1 MSGPTVKRLGPEDD
15 LAYWAETLEDAEW
28 DEDNAIEEAYTY
40 ESLAR
45 FVADPDN
52 VFVSICDGD
61 DFMGM
66 ASGRV
71 MYRPYGEKRWLYVD
85 EVDVA
90 VNQRQR
96 GAGRALVE
104 ALLRIGEEE
113 DCAEVWLGTEHD
125 NDPAIAL
132 YRSTRGA
139 EEKVLGYTWA
149 L

>member
-1 MSGPTVKRLGPEDD
+1 MSAPAVKRLGPEDD
-15 LAYWAETLEDAEW
+15 LAYWAETMEAAQW
-28 DEDNAIEEAYTY
+28 DEGNAIEDAYTN

-52 VFVSICDGD
+52 VFVVICDGD

-71 MYRPYGEKRWLYVD
+71 MYKPYGEECWLYVD

-90 VNQRQR
+90 VNRRQR

-104 ALLRIGEEE
+104 ALLRIGDEQ
-113 DCAEVWLGTEHD
+113 DCDEVWLGTEHD